1 VSNYRQRQH
10 LILCFHSLL
19 NSHYYHQILLF
30 SIFFPLLLLFST
42 FFIHP
47 TFFLKVSTLFHQLHF
62 LCNLP
67 IHRKKI
73 IVLPYSPIHNISLM
87 FSLVFF
93 THHLK
98 HHLHFLVFFTLF
110 SRFWNSFLWQCLT
123 KTSAIYKIYKI
134 YSVTQLSNNQL
145 LLKHILHIIFHS
157 YMFRLVSME
166 PFSA

>member
-1 VSNYRQRQH
+1 MDKLSRPEILTNPFLSKLSKSLYSFFRLLSQIQHLVSNYRQRQH

-110 SRFWNSFLWQCLT
+110 SRF
-123 KTSAIYKIYKI
+123 
-134 YSVTQLSNNQL
+134 
-145 LLKHILHIIFHS
+145 
-157 YMFRLVSME
+157 
-166 PFSA
+166 